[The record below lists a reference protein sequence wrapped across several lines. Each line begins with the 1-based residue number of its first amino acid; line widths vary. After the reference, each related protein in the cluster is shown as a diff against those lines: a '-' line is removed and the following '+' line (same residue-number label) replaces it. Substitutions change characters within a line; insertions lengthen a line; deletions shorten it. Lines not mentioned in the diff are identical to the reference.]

1 MRERQAKQNS
11 VSEADRQSIQADYY
25 LTRYQAC
32 ENVLKE
38 NNIPKNIYQLRRI
51 FALIMTEKD
60 EPTAEERKNFVK
72 VCCY

>member
-1 MRERQAKQNS
+1 MQIIS
-11 VSEADRQSIQADYY
+11 DADRQNIQSDYY

-60 EPTAEERKNFVK
+60 EATEQEKKNFEK
-72 VCCY
+72 VIIFKLLIV